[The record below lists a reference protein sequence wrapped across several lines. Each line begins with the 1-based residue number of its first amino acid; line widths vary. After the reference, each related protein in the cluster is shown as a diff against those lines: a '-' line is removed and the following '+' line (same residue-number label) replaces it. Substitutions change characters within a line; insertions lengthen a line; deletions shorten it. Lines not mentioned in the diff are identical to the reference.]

1 MIQNKKTLRVLSL
14 GAGVQST
21 TLALMINQGELPM
34 VNCAIFADTKGEP
47 KYVYDHLNWLKNK
60 LKFPIYIV
68 TNGNLLKDNLKLLQG
83 KHTSKGALI
92 PYHMLYENK
101 KSIGFR
107 QCTTNYK
114 IRPIQKK
121 VRELLGLKK
130 YQRAKNMEVKMIIGI
145 SYDELNRMTINKTKY
160 IENLYPFVEKKIT
173 RQQCIK
179 WLKNNNYP
187 IPNRSACWFCP
198 YHTSKEW
205 IEMKNNHTEELNKA
219 VKFEKIINRENKVL
233 KGKLFL
239 NGLHK
244 NLEDLKPKNNNQLEF
259 SFKDECEGMCGV

>member
-1 MIQNKKTLRVLSL
+1 
-14 GAGVQST
+14 
-21 TLALMINQGELPM
+21 
-34 VNCAIFADTKGEP
+34 
-47 KYVYDHLNWLKNK
+47 
-60 LKFPIYIV
+60 
-68 TNGNLLKDNLKLLQG
+68 
-83 KHTSKGALI
+83 
-92 PYHMLYENK
+92 MLYENK

-205 IEMKNNHTEELNKA
+205 IEMKNNHTEEWNKA